1 MATTVKNF
9 MENQGR
15 YRKNSYAGKNKD
27 ANRTKTDESPQKPK
41 RMYVT
46 KIPEADE
53 IIPKDVEGL
62 LAWLLKRRVDPDT
75 PSDDELAIWMTS
87 PKTIQNVVSATRRK
101 YMNVV
106 TEEIEDDPRKQLALT
121 KRHRYGDDIDILRAT
136 FTKTIEQVN
145 EETFQLMQKTKVL
158 HHAVMKMNETI
169 PKITKYRYGTLLEN
183 GVHSLLADCCRIQRK
198 YYRRNMLESMHIEL
212 DILQHYFFE
221 CHIDYPEWM
230 TTQQLYVMNNLANEV
245 SSIIGGLLKT
255 TVA

>member
-1 MATTVKNF
+1 MFTFLFSRVTAFNNGVAIELTFIAPCGYLSVNYKNLRYALRVRFSFNHILTSWKAEKEGTVS
-9 MENQGR
+9 R
-15 YRKNSYAGKNKD
+15 CWSSY
-27 ANRTKTDESPQKPK
+27 T
-41 RMYVT
+41 RMHG
-46 KIPEADE
+46 I
-53 IIPKDVEGL
+53 
-62 LAWLLKRRVDPDT
+62 
-75 PSDDELAIWMTS
+75 SM
-87 PKTIQNVVSATRRK
+87 
-101 YMNVV
+101 
-106 TEEIEDDPRKQLALT
+106 
-121 KRHRYGDDIDILRAT
+121 RHRYGDDIDILRAT

-198 YYRRNMLESMHIEL
+198 YYRRNMLESMHIEV

-221 CHIDYPEWM
+221 CHIDYTEWM
-230 TTQQLYVMNNLANEV
+230 TTQQLYVTNNLANEV